1 MTTYILTLSEKQSH
15 TIIIALQEFVSL
27 RNNDWTA
34 FLTEMCTN
42 KSQVNDAVKTF
53 EEIMSAACNGKPYWD
68 TDNMDLAHKLS
79 KLAERQQ
86 DMLLSEDKAKF
97 VRNILE
103 EYFRL
108 RLNQWFDFTTDV
120 ATAGYI
126 YDKTNPDNGR
136 LFDKYIARR
145 NNAQERF
152 TETFGKLRDPFA
164 RQTDDMLRAQEIWQ
178 VIRHRLYIDK
188 GGDPNGWCVD
198 ARPPMSLTGE
208 KLPAFTV
215 I

>member
-1 MTTYILTLSEKQSH
+1 MTGP
-15 TIIIALQEFVSL
+15 
-27 RNNDWTA
+27 A

-53 EEIMSAACNGKPYWD
+53 EEIMSAACNGKPYGIQIYGFSPQIVKISR
-68 TDNMDLAHKLS
+68 AP
-79 KLAERQQ
+79 Q

-136 LFDKYIARR
+136 LVDKYIAT
-145 NNAQERF
+145 QE
-152 TETFGKLRDPFA
+152 
-164 RQTDDMLRAQEIWQ
+164 
-178 VIRHRLYIDK
+178 
-188 GGDPNGWCVD
+188 
-198 ARPPMSLTGE
+198 
-208 KLPAFTV
+208 
-215 I
+215 